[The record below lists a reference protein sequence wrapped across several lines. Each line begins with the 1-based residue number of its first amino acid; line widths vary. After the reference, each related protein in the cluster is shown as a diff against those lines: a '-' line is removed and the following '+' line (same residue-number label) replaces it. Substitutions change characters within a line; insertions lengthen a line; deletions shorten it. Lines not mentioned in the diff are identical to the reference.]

1 MARTD
6 LAAIAIAC
14 LLPVSATAKTVEIQ
28 TIPVT
33 PTQETQA
40 PPIPAGDLELPATGQ
55 GTQQDAPAATP
66 AAIAPPQVLYNTAVL
81 PKPVA
86 RMHAQ
91 LKEAAVNGDLNR
103 LRMVLES
110 NELPPTLSFAE
121 IGDPIDFIKKSSG
134 DGEGFEILAILAD
147 ILDAGFLHVD
157 AGTPQ
162 EMYVWPYFARYP
174 LDRLTPDQKVE
185 MYRIVTAGDFAE
197 MQDFGAWTFYRL
209 GIGPD
214 GTLHYFVAGD

>member
-1 MARTD
+1 MTRTE

-14 LLPVSATAKTVEIQ
+14 LLPVSAAAKTVEIQ

-33 PTQETQA
+33 PTQENQA
-40 PPIPAGDLELPATGQ
+40 PPIPADNLVLPESGETLPRTGAT
-55 GTQQDAPAATP
+55 APSG
-66 AAIAPPQVLYNTAVL
+66 APPQVLYNTAVL
-81 PKPVA
+81 PRPVA
-86 RMHAQ
+86 RMHSQ

-110 NELPPTLSFAE
+110 NEMPPTLSFGE
-121 IGDPIDFIKKSSG
+121 IGDPIDFIKESSG

-147 ILDAGFLHVD
+147 ILDAGFIHVD

-162 EMYVWPYFARYP
+162 EMFVWPYFARYP
-174 LDRLTPDQKVE
+174 LDGLTPDQKVE
-185 MYRIVTAGDFAE
+185 MFRIVTAGDFSE
-197 MQDFGAWTFYRL
+197 MRDFGAWTFYRV